1 MSLVIPTN
9 FGKEDLL
16 RLSLT
21 VLSIVAVFF
30 ASLWQACPAFSEIRT
45 NTSRDEFHIVIH
57 CGINVLQ
64 LWRKNEAIREYPIET
79 GKGGLGKQRGGDHC
93 TPVGEYEISWMASR
107 NSAKGH
113 RIVENK
119 SWCKGNKFIYA
130 DSGPSLEK
138 LWAESYGGDEATV
151 ISINYPSVKDR
162 LRGFTGDCIHIHADK
177 KLKDGMLTK
186 SYGCI
191 HMFPK
196 DAMELYEM
204 VEVGTPVKILP

>member
-1 MSLVIPTN
+1 MIIIGF
-9 FGKEDLL
+9 FGCLWDADSA
-16 RLSLT
+16 LSQP
-21 VLSIVAVFF
+21 VMNVS
-30 ASLWQACPAFSEIRT
+30 Q
-45 NTSRDEFHIVIH
+45 DEFRIVIH
-57 CGINVLQ
+57 CSINVLQ

-79 GKGGLGKQRGGDHC
+79 GKGGLGKHRSGDHC
-93 TPVGEYEISWMASR
+93 TPLGDYEVSWMASR

-113 RIVENK
+113 RIVENR
-119 SWCKGNKFIYA
+119 SWCKGNRFIHA

-151 ISINYPSVKDR
+151 ISINYPNAKDR

>member
-1 MSLVIPTN
+1 LSLVIPTN

-21 VLSIVAVFF
+21 VLSIVVAFF
-30 ASLWQACPAFSEIRT
+30 VCLWQACPAFSEIRT

-93 TPVGEYEISWMASR
+93 TPVGEYEISW
-107 NSAKGH
+107 H

-151 ISINYPSVKDR
+151 ISINYPSAKDR